1 MKDEW
6 MEIVNVDKLTDFTRK
21 VIFHNFDNQNNRL
34 TDQEF
39 LEKVKRI
46 KSEDSEEM
54 ERLLPFNE
62 VRTILKSFL
71 KKRKNKKTQEIKLFM
86 KESDYDQ
93 ILLEFNQRM
102 ISNIVQGL
110 VKKGVLETAFDD
122 EKNDFVFWVK
132 NNQDEE

>member
-21 VIFHNFDNQNNRL
+21 VIFHNFDNQNNSL
-34 TDQEF
+34 TDTEF
-39 LEKVKRI
+39 FEKVKRI
-46 KSEDSEEM
+46 KTEDSEEM

-62 VRTILKSFL
+62 VKTILTGFI

-86 KESDYDQ
+86 RETDYDQ

-102 ISNIVQGL
+102 VSNIVQSL
-110 VKKGVLETAFDD
+110 VKKGVLETAFDN
-122 EKNDFVFWVK
+122 EKNDFIFWVK
-132 NNQDEE
+132 NNQE

>member
-71 KKRKNKKTQEIKLFM
+71 KKRKNKKTQETKLFM

>member
-1 MKDEW
+1 MKEEW
-6 MEIVNVDKLTDFTRK
+6 MEVVNVDKLTDFTRK
-21 VIFHNFDNQNNRL
+21 VIFHNFDNQNNML
-34 TDQEF
+34 SDEEF

-46 KSEDSEEM
+46 KNEDSEEM
-54 ERLLPFNE
+54 ERLLPFKE
-62 VRTILKSFL
+62 VKLILKSFL
-71 KKRKNKKTQEIKLFM
+71 KKRRNKKTQEVKLFM
-86 KESDYDQ
+86 KEGDYDK

-110 VKKGVLETAFDD
+110 VKKGVLETAYDD